1 MAKRARGNDG
11 ELNMDS
17 LMDAVTNV
25 VGVLMI
31 VFVMMALN
39 LANSVAKILSELPPV
54 TPEEHQKMKEQLEQT
69 PPPPE
74 TPEQIEEKMK
84 LAQQESKKAT
94 EDLRTID
101 VADLQKV
108 QFMDLETFRKRLDE
122 ARVKREDEKKEV
134 DKLLTEV
141 ERLKALLDETPEYKP
156 EPATVVRL
164 PNPRPYPAEPKETR
178 VLVAKGGVIFFN
190 EGEFMAPIMDGLSK
204 MSSQLTYKEIKI
216 DPFAKVLTDVLG
228 SAQAAQQSW
237 NDIAPLASTFQ
248 MEDVAVAWKE
258 LTAAGLPAGKEVLF
272 GLGDIA
278 LTIRQSIGAVGGAV
292 ASLSK
297 GDPLKWAALDPSR
310 DPANPT
316 IKAVMKGQVVALSYG
331 NKTDEVKVTPRDVMG
346 YFKDLSGR
354 DGIKN
359 RSRSVT
365 IYDAFK
371 IQDALKRAAGNQAFT
386 KAFGFEPEIRP
397 GQTLVFLKLTPT
409 SGGGESLEQMK
420 RAESNY
426 QRQLR
431 QIAADPN
438 GVAVF
443 QVMPDAFATY
453 LEARIIADQ
462 NNVSATWETLASL
475 ELSLPVRGYDVQRF
489 AKAPVRRASG
499 DAVTIKGPKRSLD

>member
-54 TPEEHQKMKEQLEQT
+54 TPEEHQQMKEQLAQT
-69 PPPPE
+69 PPPQE
-74 TPEQIEEKMK
+74 TPEQIEEKQK

-101 VADLQKV
+101 VSDMQKV

-122 ARVKREDEKKEV
+122 ARLKREEEKKEV

-156 EPATVVRL
+156 EAATVVRL

-190 EGEFMAPIMDGLSK
+190 QDEFMAPIMDGLSK

-216 DPFAKVLTDVLG
+216 DPFAKLLTDVLG
-228 SAQAAQQSW
+228 TAQASQQAW
-237 NDIAPLASTFQ
+237 NDIAPLAATFQ

-258 LTAAGLPAGKEVLF
+258 LTAAGLPATKEVLF

-278 LTIRQSIGAVGGAV
+278 LTIRQSVGAVGTAV
-292 ASLSK
+292 AALSK

-316 IKAVMKGQVVALSYG
+316 IKAVMKGTTVALSYG
-331 NKTDEVKVTPRDVMG
+331 SKTDEVKVTPKDLMG
-346 YFKDLSGR
+346 YFKDLAGR

-359 RSRSVT
+359 KGRSVT
-365 IYDAFK
+365 LYDAFK
-371 IQDALKRAAGNQAFT
+371 VQDALKRAAGNQAFT

-397 GQTLVFLKLTPT
+397 GQTLVYLKLTPT

-420 RAESNY
+420 RPESNY
-426 QRQLR
+426 QRTLR

-438 GVAVF
+438 GVALF

-453 LEARIIADQ
+453 LEARTIADQ
-462 NNVSATWETLASL
+462 NNVAATWETLAGL

-489 AKAPVRRASG
+489 AKAPVRRPTG
-499 DAVTIKGPKRSLD
+499 DAVTIRGPKRSLD

>member
-1 MAKRARGNDG
+1 
-11 ELNMDS
+11 MDS

-54 TPEEHQKMKEQLEQT
+54 TPEEHQQMKEQLEQT

-74 TPEQIEEKMK
+74 SPEKIEEKTK
-84 LAQQESKKAT
+84 LAVQESKKAT

-101 VADLQKV
+101 VADMQKV
-108 QFMDLETFRKRLDE
+108 QFMDLETFRKRLEE

-141 ERLKALLDETPEYKP
+141 ERLKALLDETPEYRP
-156 EPATVVRL
+156 EAATVVRL

-190 EGEFMAPIMDGLSK
+190 QDEFMAPIMDGLSK

-237 NDIAPLASTFQ
+237 NDIAPLAATFQ

-258 LTAAGLPAGKEVLF
+258 LTAAGLPASKEVLF

-278 LTIRQSIGAVGGAV
+278 LTIRQSIGAVGTAV
-292 ASLSK
+292 AALSK

-310 DPANPT
+310 DPAKPT
-316 IKAVMKGQVVALSYG
+316 IKAVMKGTVVALTYG
-331 NKTDEVKVTPRDVMG
+331 SKTDEVKVNPRDLMS

-359 RSRSVT
+359 KSRSVT

-371 IQDALKRAAGNQAFT
+371 IQDALKRAASNQAFT

-409 SGGGESLEQMK
+409 SGGGESLEQIK
-420 RAESNY
+420 RPESNY

-438 GVAVF
+438 GVALF

-462 NNVSATWETLASL
+462 NNVAATWETLASL

-489 AKAPVRRASG
+489 AKAAVRRATG
-499 DAVTIKGPKRSLD
+499 DAVTIRGPKRSLD